1 MLKLIIAIVALTSSS
16 CFAVN
21 VPSNLLQVQYQKSVK
36 QQAEAD
42 EFNFS
47 SVSQIPEVTY
57 NYLNEIFTSFSQTL
71 SLSTPIT
78 NSTFENNSYY
88 ELISVP
94 LIAPNNDNIQLE
106 FFSNFSNPSTAYLS
120 NMSDDHAM
128 SDYMSNTQHSD
139 FYDKDTDIGFGAGFS
154 FNTSPTGKIKIII
167 SNEEIPGYG
176 NSKALIGFES
186 KF

>member
-1 MLKLIIAIVALTSSS
+1 MLRSIIILAAFASCS

-36 QQAEAD
+36 QQAEPD

-47 SVSQIPEVTY
+47 SVSQIPEATY
-57 NYLNEIFTSFSQTL
+57 NYLNGIFTSFSQVF
-71 SLSTPIT
+71 SLNTPIT
-78 NSTFENNSYY
+78 NSTFEDNSYY

-120 NMSDDHAM
+120 NLSSDHAM
-128 SDYMSNTQHSD
+128 SDYMSNTQHNS
-139 FYDKDTDIGFGAGFS
+139 FYGSEVDVGFGAGLS
-154 FNTSPTGKIKIII
+154 FNTSPSSKIKIII

-176 NSKALIGFES
+176 DSKALIGFES